1 VFRETLTISFF
12 PNLQPT
18 SKVVS
23 LVQIKIQVLFGWL
36 VLWRDPITHHQPI
49 ALIIVC
55 SCGNYLTLQNLH
67 EWLKHLKS
75 TTQSTRVCY
84 YIIHSRSVRIIN
96 MHTCFILIRLVAI
109 YSDNQCKDH
118 RWFELENWKHI
129 LLLDMIIH
137 RWLVDTA
144 GCLGKLRTV
153 LWSVAT
159 SYPTMGTHLSLS
171 ISSGILAARRLTDP
185 KRAHGVDR
193 WMFAAIRWMEC
204 GGQPTSLNPIMY
216 MFW

>member
-18 SKVVS
+18 SKAVS

-55 SCGNYLTLQNLH
+55 PCGNYLTLQNLH
-67 EWLKHLKS
+67 AWLKHLKS
-75 TTQSTRVCY
+75 TTQSTRV
-84 YIIHSRSVRIIN
+84 
-96 MHTCFILIRLVAI
+96 RLVAI

-171 ISSGILAARRLTDP
+171 ISSGILEARRLTHP